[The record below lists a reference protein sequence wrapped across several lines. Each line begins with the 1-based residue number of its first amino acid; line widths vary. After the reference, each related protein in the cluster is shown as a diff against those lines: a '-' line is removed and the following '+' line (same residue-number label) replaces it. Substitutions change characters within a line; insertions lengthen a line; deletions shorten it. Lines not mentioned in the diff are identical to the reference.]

1 MPIKKEYSQNK
12 ELCKVTFLI
21 PKELGDQ
28 FERIC
33 VVVDFNDWNPSS
45 DRCVQK
51 ESGAYL
57 VSLMLGANKEYM
69 FMYLGDDVNWLNE
82 PSADKEVAGQ
92 YPGSF
97 NSVILL

>member
-1 MPIKKEYSQNK
+1 MPIKKEYSENK
-12 ELCKVTFLI
+12 EHCKVTFLI

-28 FERIC
+28 FEKIC
-33 VVVDFNDWNPSS
+33 VVGDFNDWNPSS
-45 DRCVQK
+45 DRFIQK
-51 ESGAYL
+51 ENGAYL
-57 VSLMLGANKEYM
+57 VSLMLEANKEYM

-82 PSADKEVAGQ
+82 TSADKEVAGQ